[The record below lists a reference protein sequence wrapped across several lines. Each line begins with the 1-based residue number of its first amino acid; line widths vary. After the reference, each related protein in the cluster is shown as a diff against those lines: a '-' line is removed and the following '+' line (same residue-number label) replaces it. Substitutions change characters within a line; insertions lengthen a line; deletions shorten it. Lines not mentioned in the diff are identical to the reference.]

1 MIGMDVEQLRRCSS
15 GDIDNADGQVRARVA
30 CALLGD
36 AIYALA
42 DRCSG
47 DRIDGQPDVLL
58 RDNSRRAV
66 GLGTTQ
72 LAWSLP
78 PALRSKSTIS

>member
-1 MIGMDVEQLRRCSS
+1 MDVEQLRRCSS

-30 CALLGD
+30 RPLLRD
-36 AIYALA
+36 AIHALA

-58 RDNSRRAV
+58 RDDARGAV
-66 GLGTTQ
+66 GLGDHVPRTV
-72 LAWSLP
+72 
-78 PALRSKSTIS
+78 LRRM